1 MGFEKFGVVSF
12 TSDAKIAPLVD
23 YLEKGK
29 VMMTK
34 CQQCGKVF
42 FPPKAD
48 CPRCVSSNVEW
59 LEISSTGTLLTFT
72 VVHYGPSGFE
82 NDTPYT
88 LGIAEFE
95 EGVKVLARVSREI
108 SPEDIK
114 VGMRVKLTPVK
125 LANEQIIYE
134 MQRSQ
139 GHD

>member
-12 TSDAKIAPLVD
+12 TSDAKVAPLVD

-34 CQQCGKVF
+34 CQQCGKAF

-59 LEISSTGTLLTFT
+59 LEISSIGTLLAFT
-72 VVHYGPSGFE
+72 VVNYGPSGFE

-95 EGVKVLARVSREI
+95 EGVKVLGRVSKAI
-108 SPEDIK
+108 SPEDVK
-114 VGMRVKLTPVK
+114 VGMRVKLAPLK

-134 MQRSQ
+134 MQRS
-139 GHD
+139 

>member
-12 TSDAKIAPLVD
+12 TSDAKVAPLVD

-34 CQQCGKVF
+34 CQQCGKAF

-48 CPRCVSSNVEW
+48 CPQCVSSNVEW
-59 LEISSTGTLLTFT
+59 LEISSIGTLLTFT
-72 VVHYGPSGFE
+72 VVNYGPSGFE

-95 EGVKVLARVSREI
+95 EGVKVLGRVSREI

>member
-12 TSDAKIAPLVD
+12 TSDAKITPLVD

-59 LEISSTGTLLTFT
+59 LEITSTGTLLTFT
-72 VVHYGPSGFE
+72 VVNYGPSGFE

-95 EGVKVLARVSREI
+95 EGVRVLARVSREI

>member
-59 LEISSTGTLLTFT
+59 LEITSTGTLLTFT
-72 VVHYGPSGFE
+72 VVNYGPSGFE

-95 EGVKVLARVSREI
+95 EGVRVLARVSREI

>member
-12 TSDAKIAPLVD
+12 TSDAKVAPLVD

-34 CQQCGKVF
+34 CQQCGKAF

-48 CPRCVSSNVEW
+48 CPQCVSSNVEW
-59 LEISSTGTLLTFT
+59 LEISSIGTLLTFT
-72 VVHYGPSGFE
+72 VVNYGPSGFE

-95 EGVKVLARVSREI
+95 EGVKVLSRVSREI
-108 SPEDIK
+108 SPEEIK

>member
-12 TSDAKIAPLVD
+12 TSDAKVAPLVE

-34 CQQCGKVF
+34 CQQCGKAF

-59 LEISSTGTLLTFT
+59 LEISSIGTLLTFT
-72 VVHYGPSGFE
+72 VVNYGPSGFE

-95 EGVKVLARVSREI
+95 EGVKVLGRVSREI
-108 SPEDIK
+108 SPEEIK

>member
-12 TSDAKIAPLVD
+12 TSDAKVAPLVD

-34 CQQCGKVF
+34 CQKCGRAF

-59 LEISSTGTLLTFT
+59 LEISSIGTLLTFT
-72 VVHYGPSGFE
+72 VVNYGPSGFE

-95 EGVKVLARVSREI
+95 EGVKVLGRVSREI

>member
-12 TSDAKIAPLVD
+12 TSDAKVAPLVD

-34 CQQCGKVF
+34 CQQCGKAF

-59 LEISSTGTLLTFT
+59 LEISSIGTLLTFT
-72 VVHYGPSGFE
+72 VVNYGPSGFE

-95 EGVKVLARVSREI
+95 EGVKVLGRVSREI

-114 VGMRVKLTPVK
+114 VGMRVKLAPLK

>member
-12 TSDAKIAPLVD
+12 TSDAKVAPLVD

-34 CQQCGKVF
+34 CQQCGKAF

-59 LEISSTGTLLTFT
+59 LEISSIGTLLTFT
-72 VVHYGPSGFE
+72 VVNYGPSGFE

-95 EGVKVLARVSREI
+95 EGVKVLGRVSREI